1 MLTTS
6 MTKMENVW
14 NTFQEPRC
22 STYLPN
28 SYMLLLSAIDEGW
41 KVIKIELAPS
51 WDQHSFIYLVTLKGQ
66 SHQHTQ
72 QLILPQNSLVA
83 NLLQEYDT
91 PVVPIHSAAHQPV

>member
-1 MLTTS
+1 MLTTT

-22 STYLPN
+22 ATYLPN

-51 WDQHSFIYLVTLKGQ
+51 WDQHSFIYLVTSKGQ

-83 NLLQEYDT
+83 NLLQDYGT
-91 PVVPIHSAAHQPV
+91 TVASIRAGVRQPV